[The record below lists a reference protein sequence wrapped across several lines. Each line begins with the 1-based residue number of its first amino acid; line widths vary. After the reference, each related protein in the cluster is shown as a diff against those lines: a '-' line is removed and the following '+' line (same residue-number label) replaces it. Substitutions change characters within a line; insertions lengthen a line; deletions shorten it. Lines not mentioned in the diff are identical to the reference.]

1 MAPEHAPDTDD
12 IDPDPDPDPE
22 PEPDPTRPTAGRD
35 LGVDL
40 GGFLRSRRARL
51 RPEDVGLRDYGGRR
65 RVPGLRRE
73 EIAQLAGV
81 SNAYYTRLEQGQSR
95 NASDAVLDA
104 VARAL
109 RLDVLEHNHLLTLAR
124 PCRLGGCTTPRP
136 ERLRPTTQYLMDA
149 MPDVPAFVSGRRTD
163 ILGWNRLGHT
173 LIAGHLPY
181 SAPERAATRPNLA
194 RMIFLDAHTREF
206 HSDWAGK
213 TRESVSYLRLIAG
226 RHQNDARLAELIG
239 ELTMKSPEF
248 AALWAKHPVA
258 DCHSGS
264 HDYHHPLVGPLTLH
278 QQILELTPETDQR
291 LILLNAV
298 PGTPSEAAL
307 RLLAGYP
314 EPVLSDGC
322 TSLR

>member
-1 MAPEHAPDTDD
+1 MAVTPHAPHRNDVDH
-12 IDPDPDPDPE
+12 
-22 PEPDPTRPTAGRD
+22 TRYAAAGD
-35 LGVDL
+35 LGD
-40 GGFLRSRRARL
+40 FLRSRRARL

-95 NASDAVLDA
+95 NASDAVLNA
-104 VARAL
+104 IAGAL
-109 RLDVLEHNHLLTLAR
+109 RLDGPERTHLHALAR
-124 PCRLGGCTTPRP
+124 PCRPTGCKAPRP
-136 ERLRPTTQYLMDA
+136 ERLRPTTRHLMDA
-149 MPDVPAFVSGRRTD
+149 MPDVPAFVAGRRTD
-163 ILGWNRLGHT
+163 ILGWNRLGHAF
-173 LIAGHLPY
+173 LAGHLPY
-181 SAPERAATRPNLA
+181 SAPERPATRPNIA

-206 HSDWAGK
+206 HVDWAGK
-213 TRESVSYLRLIAG
+213 SRESVSYLRLVAG
-226 RHQNDARLAELIG
+226 QHPSDARLAELIG
-239 ELTMKSPEF
+239 ELTMNSPEF

-278 QQILELTPETDQR
+278 QQILELAGDTEQR

-314 EPVLSDGC
+314 EPVA
-322 TSLR
+322 